1 MTPMPVWCLCAVHSA
16 VLVAAASTTGAE
28 PEPGMMYNTSIEP
41 EPAPSSESSM
51 TSTMS
56 MSSTTSPR
64 STMGM
69 SSSMT
74 STMGMSSSMT
84 STMSMAPTTQ
94 SIVQTVTLTS
104 LDAFSDVA
112 ALAAAYTGH
121 VASAT
126 NTDNSSVNVTVS
138 AVVVKVTIALTG
150 VTAGQIEQV
159 KQAIATLAGVPVDAV
174 TLVQSRRLREQS
186 KQSED
191 GRRLTTTNWAASI
204 TVGSSHPDMVSKA
217 KDIHTV
223 LKNDTIVASQISNA
237 TGSTVTATT
246 AVSFELT
253 MTSVVAT
260 SATLD
265 TSAIETAVSSGLNAN
280 VQTTHVN
287 DAPLSSSTT
296 SDSSTTTS
304 GPVVSSDDTLLND
317 TDDAPWSSG
326 YILVALMSV
335 LFGIRTM

>member
-1 MTPMPVWCLCAVHSA
+1 MTPMPVWCLFAVHSA
-16 VLVAAASTTGAE
+16 VLVAAKSTTEAE
-28 PEPGMMYNTSIEP
+28 PAPAMMSTSNEP

-56 MSSTTSPR
+56 MSST
-64 STMGM
+64 MGM

-74 STMGMSSSMT
+74 STV
-84 STMSMAPTTQ
+84 STAPTTQ
-94 SIVQTVTLTS
+94 SIVQIVTLTS

-112 ALAAAYTGH
+112 ALTTAYAGH
-121 VASAT
+121 VASAS
-126 NTDNSSVNVTVS
+126 NTDKSNVNVKVS
-138 AVVVKVTIALTG
+138 AVVVKVTLALTG
-150 VTAGQIEQV
+150 VTAAQIEQV

-174 TLVQSRRLREQS
+174 TLMQSRRLREQS

-204 TVGSSHPDMVSKA
+204 IVGSSHPDMVSKA

-223 LKNDTIVASQISNA
+223 LKNDTTVASQISNA
-237 TGSTVTATT
+237 TGSTVTAAT

-253 MTSVVAT
+253 MTSVVPT
-260 SATLD
+260 SVTLD
-265 TSAIETAVSSGLNAN
+265 TSAIETAVSSGLNAT

-296 SDSSTTTS
+296 SDSATTTTV
-304 GPVVSSDDTLLND
+304 GSSDDMN
-317 TDDAPWSSG
+317 DAPWSSG